1 MGRTAGSSRTVAP
14 VSFAGALAIV
24 AGTGVAAG
32 CGTTDEASRE
42 TLPPMVTTTS
52 TTTTSTT
59 VPQDRFYE
67 IQRGDTLAV
76 IAAQFGV
83 TVQSIIDLNQI
94 ENPDTIAAGQVIE
107 IPANER

>member
-1 MGRTAGSSRTVAP
+1 MGRTAGLPRIVVALGGVALAVVTVA
-14 VSFAGALAIV
+14 A
-24 AGTGVAAG
+24 

-59 VPQDRFYE
+59 VPQDRFYTIE
-67 IQRGDTLAV
+67 RGDTLAV
-76 IAAQFGV
+76 IAAKFGV
-83 TVQSIIDLNQI
+83 TVQSVIDLNQI
-94 ENPDTIAAGQVIE
+94 ENPDSIAAGQVIE